1 MVKAFTPVVKAFT
14 PVVKAFTTGGKFTP
28 GGTCGGVKAFP
39 PAVKG
44 VNAQSLPVVK
54 GVKAFTPRWP
64 ESD

>member
-54 GVKAFTPRWP
+54 G
-64 ESD
+64 

>member
-1 MVKAFTPVVKAFT
+1 MSVLLSTP
-14 PVVKAFTTGGKFTP
+14 FTTGGKFTP
-28 GGTCGGVKAFP
+28 GGKGGKGVSP